1 MVRYDQIIE
10 SWFHKNH
17 ARKDKTMATEKE
29 EDLLYLIEVMKNE
42 MFLIGQDCF
51 NARWILRNEL
61 YKTARE
67 TEVEFDDVMETDF
80 IRDHDK
86 ALNDTVDRILNII
99 RLADERV
106 RELAVPRVCDGE

>member
-1 MVRYDQIIE
+1 MVGYNRIIE
-10 SWFHKNH
+10 SWFDKNYT
-17 ARKDKTMATEKE
+17 RKDKTMATEKE
-29 EDLLYLIEVMKNE
+29 ENLLCLVEVMKTE

-99 RLADERV
+99 RLTEERV
-106 RELAVPRVCDGE
+106 RELAVPRVCEGE